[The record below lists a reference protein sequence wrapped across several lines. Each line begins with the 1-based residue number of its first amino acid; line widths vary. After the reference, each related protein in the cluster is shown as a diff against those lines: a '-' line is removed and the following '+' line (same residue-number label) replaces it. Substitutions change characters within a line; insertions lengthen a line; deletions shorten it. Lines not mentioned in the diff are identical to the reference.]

1 MRRPLRRRGL
11 ADRLRALAPR
21 PFTLVASLV
30 ILTAAGGTAMV
41 MREDGTLAGEP
52 VVRLAMPQPETATAS
67 TDAAATPEE
76 EEAPELAP
84 PAPDPLPGETVVEEV
99 TPEEAPPAPI
109 EAAPI
114 SLPKAP
120 LPGLSEKGPQG
131 LLPRISADGR
141 KPASAYA
148 RPISAQADAGPRI
161 ALIIGG
167 LGLNR
172 PLSRRA
178 LDLPGE
184 VTLALAP
191 YGDNLQKLAD
201 EARSGGHELLLQLPM
216 EPAGYPRV
224 DPGPNTLRAGP
235 EATGNLLR
243 LQWLLARFQGYFGVT
258 NYLGSRFLADAA
270 AVAGTRSEIS
280 RRGLAWVMAP
290 QALPIDAPD
299 RAVVMKNLAEL
310 EARAAKGGIAVGVGT
325 GLDVTLDAVDE
336 WARGLSARGIQ
347 LVPVSA
353 ALAGA
358 PAVTSAAE
366 P

>member
-1 MRRPLRRRGL
+1 M
-11 ADRLRALAPR
+11 
-21 PFTLVASLV
+21 
-30 ILTAAGGTAMV
+30 
-41 MREDGTLAGEP
+41 
-52 VVRLAMPQPETATAS
+52 
-67 TDAAATPEE
+67 
-76 EEAPELAP
+76 
-84 PAPDPLPGETVVEEV
+84 
-99 TPEEAPPAPI
+99 TPEEAPPEPI

-270 AVAGTRSEIS
+270 AVAGTRGEIS

-299 RAVVMKNLAEL
+299 RAVVMKNLAQL